1 MRNKH
6 SQETKDSAIKLRQ
19 KGNSVRAI
27 SKECGVSLT
36 ILKGWFAEVGLAN
49 LKIARGGRR
58 YSQKEQ
64 RRILTEYEACKSP
77 RAIVEKYGISKGTL
91 FYWKQ
96 LHKTAAK
103 ARTGRIY
110 TAGEIASLKKRLLR
124 AERIQRI
131 LEQCLCTPKS
141 SLAERVQEVE
151 RLKSLFTIHSL
162 CDALHISRASY
173 YRISLQLACN
183 YRTQYE
189 RTDEELKSRIQYEF
203 EDSGERF
210 GAPMIQ
216 FKLKEKGVAVSE
228 EHVRRLMKEMGLVSK
243 QFRPRCLNSTQ
254 SLKNS
259 RYRRNRLLGKFTQD
273 RPNVFWVSDITYAR
287 VGGSFHAICVI
298 LDLFSRKVLAY
309 GISPENNMELVQE
322 TFMRAFDSR
331 NRPEGL
337 TFHSDQGVQYT
348 AYPFQQLLRELNV
361 RQSLSNPGTP
371 HDNAVMEA
379 FFSAFKREE
388 LSHNWYNSPE
398 ELEQTVKKYVD
409 FYNQKRP
416 HRKLKL
422 QTPDQFEQSWFEK
435 DVTAGN

>member
-6 SQETKDSAIKLRQ
+6 SQETKDRAIKLRQ

-131 LEQCLCTPKS
+131 LEHCSCTPKS

-243 QFRPRCLNSTQ
+243 QNRPRCMGNSTHRKYNYR
-254 SLKNS
+254 KNHLQ
-259 RYRRNRLLGKFTQD
+259 RNFTQEK
-273 RPNVFWVSDITYAR
+273 PNIFWVSDVTYAR
-287 VGGSFHAICVI
+287 VDRDFYAICVI
-298 LDLFSRKVLAY
+298 LDLFSRKVLSWQ
-309 GISPENNMELVQE
+309 ISQENNTDLALD
-322 TFMRAFDSR
+322 TFRKAYESR
-331 NRPEGL
+331 NCPDGL

-348 AYPFQQLLRELNV
+348 SYEFRAVLREYHV
-361 RQSLSNPGTP
+361 RQSLSNPGMP
-371 HDNAVMEA
+371 HDNAVAEA
-379 FFSAFKREE
+379 FFSTFKREE
-388 LSHNWYNSPE
+388 LSHNCYQSYE
-398 ELEQTVKKYVD
+398 ELEKTVREYMG

-416 HRKLKL
+416 HRKLDL
-422 QTPDQFEQSWFEK
+422 QTPDQFERNWFEMG
-435 DVTAGN
+435 VTAGN